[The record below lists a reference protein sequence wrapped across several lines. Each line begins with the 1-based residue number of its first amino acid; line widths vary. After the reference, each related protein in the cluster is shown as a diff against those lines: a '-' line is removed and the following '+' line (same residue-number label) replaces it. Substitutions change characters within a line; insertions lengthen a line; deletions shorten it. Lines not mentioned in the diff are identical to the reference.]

1 MKVYKEHLETHPR
14 KHHQYTPFLL
24 SKKVAPFSTFLYPK
38 HMPELPEV
46 HTTVTG
52 LQEVLPSLSI
62 TDVWSDMWSTS
73 KLAKNTIKD
82 KTYFS
87 YFKKYALNQKVVDV
101 RRRAKHILIN
111 LENGF
116 TIIIHMKM
124 TGHLMYGKYAQNKNY
139 DGRQWPWIP
148 SEKDSPLLD
157 PYNRHIHVVFTLS
170 NGKHLVFCDSRKF
183 GTIVV
188 ERTDALHTERL
199 SHLGPEPLETT
210 FTQYEFEKRIMKSST
225 RAIKTVLMDQ
235 NIISGIGNIYSDEM
249 LHRAHILPTRTP
261 RSLTTSEIKLLFTS
275 MKKVLLQGIDFGGD
289 STSDYRNIKGER
301 GAFHAN
307 HLVYLRTK
315 ERCLTKNCKGV
326 IEKKTIGGR
335 SAHFCVTCQH

>member
-1 MKVYKEHLETHPR
+1 
-14 KHHQYTPFLL
+14 
-24 SKKVAPFSTFLYPK
+24 
-38 HMPELPEV
+38 MPELPEV

-52 LQEVLPSLSI
+52 LQTVLPGLSI

-73 KLAKNTIKD
+73 KLAKNTLKD
-82 KTYFS
+82 RSYFS
-87 YFKKYALNQKVVDV
+87 YFKKYTFNQKVLHVA
-101 RRRAKHILIN
+101 RRAKHILIN

-124 TGHLMYGKYAQNKNY
+124 TGHLMYGTYRQSTKVRAPQSVFAAWGPWVPTEKN
-139 DGRQWPWIP
+139 
-148 SEKDSPLLD
+148 SPLLD

-170 NGKHLVFCDSRKF
+170 NKKHLVFCDSRKF

-188 ERTDALHTERL
+188 EKTDTLHTERL
-199 SHLGPEPLETT
+199 AQLGPEPLEIT
-210 FTQYEFEKRIMKSST
+210 FMKKEFEERLMKSPL

-261 RSLTTSEIKLLFTS
+261 RSLTSQEIILLFKF
-275 MKKVLLQGIDFGGD
+275 MKGVLLKGIDFGGD
-289 STSDYRNIKGER
+289 STSDYRNILGER
-301 GAFHAN
+301 GKFHSN

-315 ERCLTKNCKGV
+315 EKCLNKNCKGI
-326 IEKKTIGGR
+326 IEKKTLNGR
-335 SAHFCVTCQH
+335 SSHFCPICQH

>member
-1 MKVYKEHLETHPR
+1 
-14 KHHQYTPFLL
+14 
-24 SKKVAPFSTFLYPK
+24 
-38 HMPELPEV
+38 MPELPEV

-52 LQEVLPSLSI
+52 LQRVLPTLSI
-62 TDVWSDMWSTS
+62 TDIWSDMWSAS

-82 KTYFS
+82 RSYFS
-87 YFKKYALNQKVVDV
+87 YFKKYTLGQKVLQV
-101 RRRAKHILIN
+101 RRRAKHILID

-116 TIIIHMKM
+116 TVVIHMKM
-124 TGHLMYGKYAQNKNY
+124 TGHLMYGTYKLDTTVRAPQSVFATW
-139 DGRQWPWIP
+139 GPWVP
-148 SEKDSPLLD
+148 ALKDSPLLD

-170 NGKHLVFCDSRKF
+170 NKKHLVFCDSRKF

-188 ERTDALHTERL
+188 EKTDTLHTERL
-199 SHLGPEPLETT
+199 SHLGPEPLETN
-210 FTQYEFEKRIMKSST
+210 FTLGDFEKRIMKSPS

-235 NIISGIGNIYSDEM
+235 SIIAGIGNIYSDEM

-261 RSLTTSEIKLLFTS
+261 KSVNMKELQLLFRA
-275 MKKVLLQGIDFGGD
+275 MKEVLTKGIEFGGD
-289 STSDYRNIKGER
+289 STSDYRNIEGTR

-315 ERCLTKNCKGV
+315 EKCLTKNCKGI

-335 SAHFCVTCQH
+335 SAHFCRMCQF